1 MSCSHCTWLSDTI
14 FVVFTR
20 LFSCGGGLDFILQSA
35 HGPAPG
41 TVPHTGKTASKCRLW
56 LIVCLFHVLFTLLL
70 TVAARSVLEY
80 NTTETD
86 FILEL
91 ISVLGFLH
99 SATFASGPAPGTVS
113 PTGKTAS
120 RTACG
125 FLFAYST
132 FSSVLY
138 AHDIRFQFLFGS
150 TRFLVRRSA
159 RLHLRPDLTPCQG
172 PISDHG
178 YV

>member
-1 MSCSHCTWLSDTI
+1 MGLRLGLFPLRVKQRLGPPVAYCLLVPCTLQFATDSGNTFSVRVQHKPKLTSFWSSSQFL
-14 FVVFTR
+14 VFFIQ
-20 LFSCGGGLDFILQSA
+20 LHLLVGLR
-35 HGPAPG
+35 H
-41 TVPHTGKTASKCRLW
+41 
-56 LIVCLFHVLFTLLL
+56 
-70 TVAARSVLEY
+70 
-80 NTTETD
+80 
-86 FILEL
+86 
-91 ISVLGFLH
+91 
-99 SATFASGPAPGTVS
+99 GTVS

-120 RTACG
+120 GTACG

-159 RLHLRPDLTPCQG
+159 RLHLRPDLTPFQG